1 MPTLR
6 ILVSD
11 DHEIVRCGL
20 CAIIQRHDGWEVCG
34 QAVDGAQV
42 VELAKALNPD
52 VILLD
57 ISMPQLSGLEA
68 AREILQSNPRARIL
82 FLTVLDSDQVA
93 QEALRVGGKGY
104 MLKSDASRELVNAI
118 EALQSN
124 RTFFTARVSDLVLGG
139 FLLDNPSTS
148 SHGPRLPALTP
159 REVDIVRL
167 VAGGKSTHEIAE
179 VLNISSKTAD
189 THRAN
194 IMRKL
199 KFHSTT
205 ELVLYAIKNK
215 LVSNAAPADVPPPPP
230 AS

>member
-1 MPTLR
+1 M
-6 ILVSD
+6 
-11 DHEIVRCGL
+11 
-20 CAIIQRHDGWEVCG
+20 CAIIQRHHGWEVCG
-34 QAVDGAQV
+34 QAVDGAQA

-93 QEALRVGGKGY
+93 QQALRVGGKGY

-139 FLLDNPSTS
+139 FLLDNHI
-148 SHGPRLPALTP
+148 SHGY
-159 REVDIVRL
+159 I
-167 VAGGKSTHEIAE
+167 
-179 VLNISSKTAD
+179 
-189 THRAN
+189 
-194 IMRKL
+194 
-199 KFHSTT
+199 
-205 ELVLYAIKNK
+205 
-215 LVSNAAPADVPPPPP
+215 
-230 AS
+230 

>member
-1 MPTLR
+1 MSNLR

-20 CAIIQRHDGWEVCG
+20 CAIIQRHPGWEVCG
-34 QAVDGAQV
+34 QAVDGAQA

-189 THRAN
+189 NHRAN

-230 AS
+230 AN

>member
-1 MPTLR
+1 LR

-20 CAIIQRHDGWEVCG
+20 CAIIQRHPGWEVCG
-34 QAVDGAQV
+34 QAVDGAQA

-68 AREILQSNPRARIL
+68 AREILRSNPRARIL

-118 EALQSN
+118 
-124 RTFFTARVSDLVLGG
+124 
-139 FLLDNPSTS
+139 
-148 SHGPRLPALTP
+148 
-159 REVDIVRL
+159 
-167 VAGGKSTHEIAE
+167 
-179 VLNISSKTAD
+179 
-189 THRAN
+189 
-194 IMRKL
+194 
-199 KFHSTT
+199 
-205 ELVLYAIKNK
+205 
-215 LVSNAAPADVPPPPP
+215 
-230 AS
+230 